1 MVPTYA
7 YLVLAVLVIVAAAGL
22 MIREQV
28 RSARIRR
35 RLNAMTAVR
44 GEEKFGWQDLL
55 AMLAV
60 PLARPRERARLAD
73 ELAAAGLRRPWQLDL
88 YLIGKLLF
96 LLAVMAGGW
105 IWLELRFP
113 TLISA
118 PLNSLKYLFML
129 FIAVRLPDW
138 LLKEQISRRQAK
150 IRASVPNAIDLMTI
164 CVESGVSLED
174 AFERVAREIE
184 ARAPEVASEFRA
196 TRSEMMVMDRTAALR
211 RMEKRSGVREVETL
225 ADSLLQS
232 MRYGTPLAEALRSIA
247 TDSRLRQV
255 SELEEKAGKV
265 SAGIG
270 VPLVVFIL
278 FPLVAL
284 IAAPA
289 VITLIRA
296 F

>member
-22 MIREQV
+22 LIREQV

-35 RLNAMTAVR
+35 RLNAMTAVG
-44 GEEKFGWQDLL
+44 GEEKFGWPDLL
-55 AMLAV
+55 AMLAA
-60 PLARPRERARLAD
+60 PLARSRERARLAD

-88 YLIGKLLF
+88 YLIGKFLI

-105 IWLELRFP
+105 IWLELRFS
-113 TLISA
+113 TLVSA

-138 LLKEQISRRQAK
+138 LLKEQITRRQAK

-174 AFERVAREIE
+174 AFERVSREIE

-289 VITLIRA
+289 VITLIRT

>member
-22 MIREQV
+22 LIREQV

-35 RLNAMTAVR
+35 RLNAMTAVG
-44 GEEKFGWQDLL
+44 GEEKFGWSDLL
-55 AMLAV
+55 AMLAA
-60 PLARPRERARLAD
+60 PLARSRERARLAD

-88 YLIGKLLF
+88 YLIGKFLF

-105 IWLELRFP
+105 IWLELRFS
-113 TLISA
+113 TLVSA

-138 LLKEQISRRQAK
+138 LLKEQITRRQAK

-174 AFERVAREIE
+174 AFERVSREIE

-289 VITLIRA
+289 VITLIRT

>member
-22 MIREQV
+22 LIREQV

-35 RLNAMTAVR
+35 RLNAMTAVG
-44 GEEKFGWQDLL
+44 GEEKFGWPDLL
-55 AMLAV
+55 AMLAA
-60 PLARPRERARLAD
+60 PLARSRERARLAD

-88 YLIGKLLF
+88 YLIGKFLF

-105 IWLELRFP
+105 IWLELRFS
-113 TLISA
+113 TLVSA

-138 LLKEQISRRQAK
+138 LLKEQITRRQAK

-289 VITLIRA
+289 VITLIRT

>member
-22 MIREQV
+22 LIREQV

-196 TRSEMMVMDRTAALR
+196 TRSEMMVMDRTAALGAWKSAAVYARWR
-211 RMEKRSGVREVETL
+211 RWPIRFCNPCVTGRRWPRLCVPSPRT
-225 ADSLLQS
+225 A
-232 MRYGTPLAEALRSIA
+232 
-247 TDSRLRQV
+247 RLRQV